1 MATIYKPYP
10 HQQQAYEFCMSHKH
24 CALLLGMGLGKTVT
38 TLTVLAEHLWDDFT
52 VKRALVVAPK
62 NVAETVWAQEC
73 RKWEHTK
80 NIRCSLIAGTAKQRS
95 AALHANADLYII
107 GRDNLVWLMD
117 QLGGK
122 LPYDMVILDEL
133 SSFKSQSTKRWKCIK
148 KAIQSVPYVIGLTG
162 TPAPNGYLDLW
173 PQMYLLD
180 GGERLGRT
188 VGQYRDRYFSAGAH
202 KGHIV
207 YEWRLRMG
215 AQSAI
220 DRQLKDL
227 CLSIKNPDWPEPIY
241 NTIPVKLDAQA
252 RKRYDTFKREAV
264 IPLLQSG
271 GEFKELDPNNPEEL
285 RQMTSAI
292 RGDMAASLAGKL
304 LQMADGAVYDD
315 EHNVVPIHDAKLD
328 ALAEVVDTSAGN
340 NLLVFW
346 AYKHDRDRILARFP
360 KARVYAGAQDVEDW
374 NAGKIEMLLC
384 HPASTGHGLNLQYGG
399 HIIVWFGLPWSLEL
413 YQQANARLPR
423 PGQKETVI
431 IHHLV
436 AQGTLDERVMDVMRG
451 KNATQEALLDA
462 LRGYFE
468 KEETT

>member
-1 MATIYKPYP
+1 
-10 HQQQAYEFCMSHKH
+10 
-24 CALLLGMGLGKTVT
+24 
-38 TLTVLAEHLWDDFT
+38 
-52 VKRALVVAPK
+52 
-62 NVAETVWAQEC
+62 
-73 RKWEHTK
+73 
-80 NIRCSLIAGTAKQRS
+80 
-95 AALHANADLYII
+95 
-107 GRDNLVWLMD
+107 
-117 QLGGK
+117 
-122 LPYDMVILDEL
+122 
-133 SSFKSQSTKRWKCIK
+133 
-148 KAIQSVPYVIGLTG
+148 
-162 TPAPNGYLDLW
+162 
-173 PQMYLLD
+173 
-180 GGERLGRT
+180 
-188 VGQYRDRYFSAGAH
+188 
-202 KGHIV
+202 
-207 YEWRLRMG
+207 
-215 AQSAI
+215 
-220 DRQLKDL
+220 
-227 CLSIKNPDWPEPIY
+227 
-241 NTIPVKLDAQA
+241 
-252 RKRYDTFKREAV
+252 
-264 IPLLQSG
+264 
-271 GEFKELDPNNPEEL
+271 
-285 RQMTSAI
+285 MTSAI

-360 KARVYAGAQDVEDW
+360 KARVYSGAQDVEDW

-436 AQGTLDERVMDVMRG
+436 AQGTLDERVMDVMHG